1 MAGHAGL
8 RRTADPV
15 VAAKPA
21 GVRIRSRIR
30 PTAGEAAVL
39 TAIGEFLGSVYRGEL
54 VGRIG
59 CGVLDRDG
67 RAAWRAQRKRALTA
81 VSSSLNST
89 GPAD

>member
-1 MAGHAGL
+1 MWVMAGHARL

-21 GVRIRSRIR
+21 GVRIRTRIR
-30 PTAGEAAVL
+30 PSVGEAAVL

-54 VGRIG
+54 VGRAG
-59 CGVLDRDG
+59 
-67 RAAWRAQRKRALTA
+67 WAQRKHALTA